1 MDFAPFTGP
10 IIFYHWWWTV
20 ILLDLVGLL
29 RWPHIKADLNC
40 KWRNTLFYHVWI
52 KRAVCHR
59 VWNLTCGTAA
69 WRPQCLYLVVEFLPV
84 FLPLTVRKQA
94 SGRVR
99 RMHYPL
105 AWLWWVTLTL
115 EGCPY
120 WMTCFTFVIVP
131 CRAATSMAAYTT
143 FALHFLLLTHPFHS
157 LCSPYVNLAKCQFFY
172 LFSPLWGIR
181 KSTLRHFN
189 FESDLIFPTCLHNR
203 K

>member
-1 MDFAPFTGP
+1 MPQRLKSDM
-10 IIFYHWWWTV
+10 WNSS
-20 ILLDLVGLL
+20 L
-29 RWPHIKADLNC
+29 KA
-40 KWRNTLFYHVWI
+40 
-52 KRAVCHR
+52 
-59 VWNLTCGTAA
+59 
-69 WRPQCLYLVVEFLPV
+69 PV
-84 FLPLTVRKQA
+84 FVPCSRILTSVPAFNHQETGQWESQEDA
-94 SGRVR
+94 LL
-99 RMHYPL
+99 YPI
-105 AWLWWVTLTL
+105 AGLWWVTLTL

-143 FALHFLLLTHPFHS
+143 FALHFLVLTHPFRS